1 MISQNDLNDR
11 YSGAD
16 PFLRAFALI
25 IGANYMLKTLITTD
39 QEDKIELANFYINNL
54 LPFCTVESS
63 IATLGANNLYENV
76 NSIF

>member
-39 QEDKIELANFYINNL
+39 QEDKLN
-54 LPFCTVESS
+54 
-63 IATLGANNLYENV
+63 
-76 NSIF
+76 

>member
-1 MISQNDLNDR
+1 
-11 YSGAD
+11 
-16 PFLRAFALI
+16 
-25 IGANYMLKTLITTD
+25 MLKTLITTD

-54 LPFCTVESS
+54 LPFCNVESS